1 MKISIELEIN
11 QKVQNFVK
19 SGLTSLYLVPDFEEF
34 NEPGRGKLPK
44 RPLHSCCLYCDKDS
58 LPEA

>member
-44 RPLHSCCLYCDKDS
+44 
-58 LPEA
+58 